1 MNSICKQ
8 GKLSNDVLK
17 LLKEL
22 KDDHI
27 GQTVKNDFHILK
39 LGEYMLHKY
48 KNFRSNQTQFC
59 IIRMRQLGALMN
71 YLQKKKIAVCS
82 PSVDSE
88 VGGIKTVICPER
100 FEDIKDAALEMAR
113 DPNDPKHII
122 VTKVVKVQQAVKK
135 VAQSIM
141 DQALRRTDDM
151 MGSQK
156 LHDKAERFYTLMEN
170 NWIHTGSLRKKYD
183 KKIEDCDSTIPQT
196 KDVKNL
202 VTGVKRE
209 LQEAIKEIEE
219 NPCKN
224 AIRKLQRC
232 LLIRL
237 TVFNARRIGE
247 VSRMRTIDFET
258 SKRARTQRIDNEEF
272 ESFTEL
278 EREVAKHLLLL
289 RFRGK
294 VGRHVRCLAPKDAED
309 ALEILSDPKN
319 RRIAGILPEND
330 MIFATPGS
338 RTHIQG
344 VSIYRKFAEKYCERP
359 ERMRGTK
366 MRKYIATNCQILDL
380 GHDGKNT
387 LCEHL
392 GHELNVHN
400 EFYRKHSDLVEKT
413 KIAQILWLAEAGK
426 LPDNKGKNMDELDVT
441 EHLFE
446 AEMYKK
452 RMEKEGHW
460 GDQDPDEGQD
470 SDVEIVAGETPS
482 QESTAQNSNDQE
494 NGTVNDKPDSDFE
507 IVNVIEGNPST
518 EGQDDTVKTEVKTE
532 DSNTPNDDNSK
543 EKEDDPEGKKATK
556 EKGKKQPTKRV
567 KKEPKSLRVASF
579 ASNIFETERTE
590 ENVEDDQEN
599 ALEEI
604 TTTNQNE
611 KPPPKKR
618 IKKEAKSVSFATDI
632 NAIQETGANNENLE
646 ANNEEGITIKKELT
660 KEKKK
665 KKPTK
670 RVKKEPKSSSLTTS
684 VNDTGN
690 NEANLEQNEND
701 NTVDNPLDKE
711 QENEPPTKRVKKES
725 VKKEKKSLAK
735 DLARSIY
742 KKKAEKE
749 KKERKE
755 FEMRT
760 RPDGTQYM
768 FFYPKATCVDLS
780 SDSDTGSDRAGA
792 KHLTKKIPVLRTDY
806 WGSRWS
812 GSSNSRSLGSC
823 SGTSYFRR

>member
-1 MNSICKQ
+1 
-8 GKLSNDVLK
+8 
-17 LLKEL
+17 
-22 KDDHI
+22 
-27 GQTVKNDFHILK
+27 
-39 LGEYMLHKY
+39 
-48 KNFRSNQTQFC
+48 
-59 IIRMRQLGALMN
+59 MRQLGALMN

-100 FEDIKDAALEMAR
+100 FEDIKEAALEMAR

-156 LHDKAERFYTLMEN
+156 LHDKAERFFSLMEN

-202 VTGVKRE
+202 VHGVKRE
-209 LQEAIKEIEE
+209 LQEAIKEIEAK
-219 NPCKN
+219 PTKN

-247 VSRMRTIDFET
+247 VSRMRTVDFES
-258 SKRARTQRIDNEEF
+258 SKRARTQRLDNEEF
-272 ESFTEL
+272 ASFTEL

-309 ALEILSDPKN
+309 ALEILSNKEN
-319 RRIAGILPEND
+319 RKIAGILPEND

-426 LPDNKGKNMDELDVT
+426 LPDNKGKFIDELDIT
-441 EHLFE
+441 EHLFD
-446 AEMYKK
+446 ADMYKK

-460 GDQDPDEGQD
+460 GDKATNDDDEDGSDIEVVPNGTNNTEPTQND
-470 SDVEIVAGETPS
+470 S
-482 QESTAQNSNDQE
+482 NNQE
-494 NGTVNDKPDSDFE
+494 NTTVNDTPDSATVNDTPDSATVNDKPDSDFE
-507 IVNVIEGNPST
+507 ILDVIEADPKSKELNKSNEDTSKPDDH
-518 EGQDDTVKTEVKTE
+518 DDT
-532 DSNTPNDDNSK
+532 
-543 EKEDDPEGKKATK
+543 
-556 EKGKKQPTKRV
+556 
-567 KKEPKSLRVASF
+567 
-579 ASNIFETERTE
+579 
-590 ENVEDDQEN
+590 
-599 ALEEI
+599 
-604 TTTNQNE
+604 
-611 KPPPKKR
+611 
-618 IKKEAKSVSFATDI
+618 
-632 NAIQETGANNENLE
+632 
-646 ANNEEGITIKKELT
+646 EEGIVTTEIE
-660 KEKKK
+660 
-665 KKPTK
+665 
-670 RVKKEPKSSSLTTS
+670 KEP
-684 VNDTGN
+684 
-690 NEANLEQNEND
+690 
-701 NTVDNPLDKE
+701 P
-711 QENEPPTKRVKKES
+711 
-725 VKKEKKSLAK
+725 
-735 DLARSIY
+735 
-742 KKKAEKE
+742 
-749 KKERKE
+749 
-755 FEMRT
+755 
-760 RPDGTQYM
+760 
-768 FFYPKATCVDLS
+768 
-780 SDSDTGSDRAGA
+780 
-792 KHLTKKIPVLRTDY
+792 
-806 WGSRWS
+806 
-812 GSSNSRSLGSC
+812 
-823 SGTSYFRR
+823 